1 MRTHF
6 HSINRAS
13 RLKVLLHAFPIG
25 CVCLFVSP
33 MLAAAQD
40 EGRQIPGK
48 TPEKSNE
55 SEAAFDPSVYESVP
69 EINSSASHFVP
80 VPDRWSQF
88 YKGRWY
94 DPYNQNRLKGDLPIF
109 GKPGEEWFVEVSAT
123 SDTMLECRQL
133 PTPVGGPSTN
143 QAGSIDTFGGGKQS
157 VVAQTVLTSV
167 SLIKGDTTFRPPD
180 LEFRFT
186 PVFQINRVDLQ
197 ENGATRVNPAQGSGR
212 EDSHLGVQE
221 LFADIHLTN
230 LSDRYDFLSTRVG
243 IQKFSS
249 DFRGFIYSDEEPG
262 IRLFGNYDNNKIQY
276 NLAWFSRLDKD
287 TNTGLNTF
295 SGRHEQVVIA
305 NAYFQDL
312 LTLGHSLQFS
322 IVHREDS
329 AGDHGYHY
337 NNNGFLIRPASIGNL
352 IPKNISSTYFGIS
365 GDGHI
370 GRINTTTA
378 AYVVTGSESYN
389 PIAQRGTD
397 ISAGMFAQEISYDI
411 DWIRLR
417 GSYFWASGDRDP
429 TDGRATGFD
438 AVFDNPNFG
447 GGDLSFWQRQG
458 IPFIGGGG
466 VNLVNRNSLLPNLRP
481 GKEEGQS
488 NFVNPGVRL
497 YNGGIDFDLTPKLK
511 LVNNLSFIQFDSTE
525 SISFLR
531 HDGSFNNSL
540 GYDLSSGFLYRPFL
554 NNNVQIRAGAAAFL
568 VDKGFK
574 NLFGSDPLYQVF
586 SNVIFQF

>member
-1 MRTHF
+1 MHCGFNHVRQKSS
-6 HSINRAS
+6 HSLNP
-13 RLKVLLHAFPIG
+13 LVLLSCGFLYFWSGFAD
-25 CVCLFVSP
+25 
-33 MLAAAQD
+33 AQD
-40 EGRQIPGK
+40 QDRQIPGK
-48 TPEKSNE
+48 APKIVGGVETP
-55 SEAAFDPSVYESVP
+55 FDSSIYESVP

-80 VPDRWSQF
+80 VPDRWGQF

-109 GKPGEEWFVEVSAT
+109 GKPGEEWFFELSAT

-133 PTPVGGPSTN
+133 PTPVGGASTN
-143 QAGSIDTFGGGKQS
+143 NPQSIDTFGGGKQS
-157 VVAQTVLTSV
+157 VVAQTLLTSF

-180 LEFRFT
+180 LEFRLT
-186 PVFQINRVDLQ
+186 PVFQLNRVDLQ

-221 LFADIHLTN
+221 LFADIHLAN
-230 LSDRYDFLSTRVG
+230 LSERYDFISTRVG

-262 IRLFGNYDNNKIQY
+262 VRLFGNYDNNKIQY

-287 TNTGLNTF
+287 TNTGLTTF
-295 SGRHEQVVIA
+295 TNRHEQVVLGNI
-305 NAYFQDL
+305 YLQDL
-312 LTLGHSLQFS
+312 LTLGHSVQFS
-322 IVHREDS
+322 ALHREDS
-329 AGDHGYHY
+329 AGDNGYHY
-337 NNNGFLIRPASIGNL
+337 NNNGFLVRPASIGDL
-352 IPKNISSTYFGIS
+352 RPKNISSTYLGLT

-378 AYVVTGSESYN
+378 AYVVSGSESYN
-389 PIAQRGTD
+389 PIAQRKTD
-397 ISAGMFAQEISYDI
+397 IFAGMFAQEVSYDI

-417 GSYFWASGDRDP
+417 GSYFWASGDRNP

-466 VNLVNRNSLLPNLRP
+466 VNLVNRNSLLANLRP

-497 YNGGIDFDLTPKLK
+497 YNAGVDLDLTPKLK

-525 SISFLR
+525 TISYLR
-531 HDGSFNNSL
+531 HDGTVNNSI
-540 GYDLSSGFLYRPFL
+540 GYDISSGLLYRPFL
-554 NNNVQIRAGAAAFL
+554 NNNVQIRAGAAAL
-568 VDKGFK
+568 IVDTGLK